1 VTADRV
7 IPSGEEITFAYAN
20 VNLLDSRQ
28 SRLRTIND
36 THRFRC
42 LCETCNKPNEPKVIA
57 ESDKRREEL
66 RTWAKTAPV
75 MWKWFSDFSIKD
87 DYMLHPHV
95 RALFLMQKEG
105 LYLPERKGHLLA
117 IAETYAALGERA
129 KYIQWAKKVQEYH
142 KSKNEDRSARDLKP
156 LIANP
161 ESHPQWKLR
170 IKAKEGKS
178 LHLLPRFRVRYA
190 IFDHGFF

>member
-7 IPSGEEITFAYAN
+7 ISAGEEITIKYAN

-28 SRLRTIND
+28 SRLKTLKD
-36 THRFRC
+36 THRFQC
-42 LCETCNKPNEPKVIA
+42 VCDTCNKPNEPKAIA

-66 RTWAKTAPV
+66 RTWAKTAPA

-95 RALFLMQKEG
+95 RALFLMKKEG

-117 IAETYAALGERA
+117 IADTYAALGEPT

-142 KSKNEDRSARDLKP
+142 ISKNEVRSAQDLEP
-156 LIANP
+156 LIATP

-170 IKAKEGKS
+170 IKAKEGRRLTS
-178 LHLLPRFRVRYA
+178 SPPPISCA
-190 IFDHGFF
+190 

>member
-7 IPSGEEITFAYAN
+7 ISAGEEITIGYPNA
-20 VNLLDSRQ
+20 NLLHPRDSR
-28 SRLRTIND
+28 LKTINEA
-36 THRFRC
+36 RGFQC
-42 LCETCNKPNEPKVIA
+42 ICETCNKPNEPKAIA

-66 RTWAKTAPV
+66 RTWARTAPV

-105 LYLPERKGHLLA
+105 LFCLPGRERHLIA
-117 IAETYAALGERA
+117 IANIYTALGERT
-129 KYIQWAKKVQEYH
+129 KSIRWTKKIQEYY
-142 KSKNEDRSARDLKP
+142 KSKNDVSAAQSLEP
-156 LIANP
+156 FIENP

-170 IKAKEGKS
+170 IKAREGKCPF
-178 LHLLPRFRVRYA
+178 LPP
-190 IFDHGFF
+190 